1 MDNKEV
7 EKDFY
12 QWARQRDWARK
23 DVQQVR
29 FIKGRSGSVLTGEE
43 SVLRRLKKQEVL
55 MSVENSSEEKR
66 WRTVNHDVTDI
77 WRAED

>member
-7 EKDFY
+7 EKDLY

-29 FIKGRSGSVLTGEE
+29 VIKGRNGSVLKGEE
-43 SVLRRLKKQEVL
+43 SVLRRLKEQEVL
-55 MSVENSSEEKR
+55 MSVEN
-66 WRTVNHDVTDI
+66 
-77 WRAED
+77 

>member
-1 MDNKEV
+1 M
-7 EKDFY
+7 
-12 QWARQRDWARK
+12 
-23 DVQQVR
+23 QQVR

-77 WRAED
+77 